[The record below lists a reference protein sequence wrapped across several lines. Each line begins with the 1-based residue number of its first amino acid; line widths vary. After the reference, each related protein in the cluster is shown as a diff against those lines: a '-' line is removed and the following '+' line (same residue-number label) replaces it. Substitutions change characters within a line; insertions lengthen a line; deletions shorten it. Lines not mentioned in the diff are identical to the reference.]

1 MSFPQA
7 VSGNPLDSC
16 LRRNDITELEMGKFS
31 LLQALIG
38 LLFLILGLVLT
49 FSQRLNYQKE
59 ELKDFIAVIGLLLMV
74 TGVII
79 LASPLLR

>member
-1 MSFPQA
+1 
-7 VSGNPLDSC
+7 
-16 LRRNDITELEMGKFS
+16 MGKFS

>member
-1 MSFPQA
+1 MS
-7 VSGNPLDSC
+7 
-16 LRRNDITELEMGKFS
+16 KFS

>member
-1 MSFPQA
+1 MS
-7 VSGNPLDSC
+7 
-16 LRRNDITELEMGKFS
+16 KFS

-49 FSQRLNYQKE
+49 FNQKLSYEKE

>member
-1 MSFPQA
+1 MS
-7 VSGNPLDSC
+7 
-16 LRRNDITELEMGKFS
+16 KFS

-38 LLFLILGLVLT
+38 LIFLILGLVIT
-49 FSQRLNYQKE
+49 FNQRLNYQKE

>member
-1 MSFPQA
+1 
-7 VSGNPLDSC
+7 
-16 LRRNDITELEMGKFS
+16 MGKFS
-31 LLQALIG
+31 LLQALVG
-38 LLFLILGLVLT
+38 LLFLILGLVIT
-49 FSQRLNYQKE
+49 FNQRLSYEKE

>member
-1 MSFPQA
+1 
-7 VSGNPLDSC
+7 
-16 LRRNDITELEMGKFS
+16 MGKFS
-31 LLQALIG
+31 LLQALVG

>member
-1 MSFPQA
+1 MS
-7 VSGNPLDSC
+7 
-16 LRRNDITELEMGKFS
+16 KFS

-38 LLFLILGLVLT
+38 LLFLILGLVIT
-49 FSQRLNYQKE
+49 FNQRLSYEKE